1 MSGSHLRPPAAI
13 AWTAALILTCA
24 DAEPARITVEPT
36 CTREIQGISLLDRT
50 VYFAIADNGIDLD
63 GKVPDHATYDHLVH
77 HLNARFGRSL
87 GPVMEVTN
95 WGDLAVEDGERPGR
109 VDLEDLREKL
119 GDRLVEPS
127 AQMRADFGRNLNV
140 AAHGH
145 PDAWPDYMG
154 RVTTEDSLKDAHPKS
169 LPADLEAVTEL
180 AVEVFRSGYNDFD
193 RPAYYEPIN
202 EPHWSFAAHP
212 HLADWHLATDA
223 AFDANIPGTMVG
235 GPCMS
240 VSYMFRQNYRT
251 WNGFREFIDNTG
263 AGLDFY
269 SFHTYDY
276 LQWRDGDFHGRI
288 QSGLPLEGTLDL
300 IQNHTVNRH
309 GRTVPLVVSE
319 HGGYVTGNSGL
330 SADQINELIAAE
342 HFPGEGFE
350 WEMKKRSIVNF
361 NHVSSIVANT
371 LTFMDHPHT
380 VLKSVPFILL
390 QSFAWDPKY
399 YATLFTPYGFE
410 DTTRWV
416 PTRNTDF
423 YELFRDVRGRRVATR
438 CSDPDL
444 QVRAFAEGK
453 LLFVVINNLWTT
465 AQPIDLDLPAPAEFR
480 VRRLGRNR
488 DFTPYLVED
497 RVDSVPD
504 LTVQGRETLVITA
517 EYEDVIPEDRRVNE
531 TPHYGDR
538 IIAEANGEE
547 KVIFTVGG
555 GDGSNLEYADLR
567 IGFRRPAATDHRIH
581 VLFNGEAV
589 DLPVEDCAARL
600 ETEDDFASMRT
611 VRLAADLIRPVNTVT
626 LSFPDGKGGTVGS
639 VVLRTAAAVAP

>member
-1 MSGSHLRPPAAI
+1 MSRNHLTLPAAI
-13 AWTAALILTCA
+13 AWTAALTLSRA
-24 DAEPARITVEPT
+24 DTEPARITVEPS

-50 VYFAIADNGIDLD
+50 VYFAIADTGINLD

-87 GPVMEVTN
+87 GPVMETTT

-109 VDLEDLREKL
+109 VDLADLRKKL

-127 AQMRADFGRNLNV
+127 GQMRADFGRNLNV

-154 RVTTEDSLKDAHPKS
+154 KVTTEDSLKGAHPKS
-169 LPADLEAVTEL
+169 LPADLDAATEL

-193 RPAYYEPIN
+193 RPAFYEPIN
-202 EPHWSFAAHP
+202 EPHWSFTGLP
-212 HLADWHLATDA
+212 HLADWHLAADA
-223 AFDANIPGTMVG
+223 AFDADVPGTQVG

-251 WNGFREFIDNTG
+251 WNGFREFIDNTD
-263 AGLDFY
+263 ASLDFY
-269 SFHTYDY
+269 SFHSYDY
-276 LQWRDGDFHGRI
+276 LQWRDGDFYGRI
-288 QSGLPLEGTLDL
+288 QSGLPLEGMLDL
-300 IQNHTVNRH
+300 VPNYTHNRY
-309 GRTVPLVVSE
+309 GREVPLVISE

-330 SADQINELIAAE
+330 SAGEITDLIAAE

-371 LTFMDHPHT
+371 LSFMDHPHT

-390 QSFAWDPKY
+390 QSFAWDPEY

-416 PTRNTDF
+416 PTHNTDF
-423 YELFRDVRGRRVATR
+423 YELFRDLRGRRVMTS

-444 QVRAFAEGK
+444 QVRAFVDGTR
-453 LLFVVINNLWTT
+453 LYVVVNNLWND

-480 VRRLGRNR
+480 VRRLGRND

-497 RVDSVPD
+497 RVDSVAG
-504 LTVQGRETLVITA
+504 LAIKGRETLLITA
-517 EYEDVIPEDRRVNE
+517 EYEDTIREERRINE
-531 TPHYGDR
+531 IPHYGDR
-538 IIAEANGEE
+538 IIAEATDGDA
-547 KVIFTVGG
+547 VHFTVGA
-555 GDGSNLEYADLR
+555 SEHAELEYADLR
-567 IGFRRPAATDHRIH
+567 IGFRRPPATDHRIH
-581 VLFNGEAV
+581 VLFNGEPV
-589 DLPVEDCAARL
+589 ELPVEDCAIRLEGEDDYASFRTARL
-600 ETEDDFASMRT
+600 APDR
-611 VRLAADLIRPVNTVT
+611 IRSENTVT

-639 VVLRTAAAVAP
+639 VVLRTAAPVVP